1 MKTLVLLSALT
12 LLAFSAQADPLPEAT
27 EGDKNEEQPGV
38 EDQAVSISFGDPAGS
53 ALQDAGNPWPQGP
66 PPLSCP
72 QPPAGLQSQA
82 EPLQRRAEIDL
93 QQLGEDD
100 QDVSMSFGGDEGSA
114 LQYAD

>member
-53 ALQDAGNPWPQGP
+53 ALQDAATIMMLVCVFSDSPPFQLIMMKGP
-66 PPLSCP
+66 
-72 QPPAGLQSQA
+72 
-82 EPLQRRAEIDL
+82 
-93 QQLGEDD
+93 
-100 QDVSMSFGGDEGSA
+100 
-114 LQYAD
+114 

>member
-53 ALQDAGNPWPQGP
+53 ALQDAVRVEEINSFS
-66 PPLSCP
+66 LSYGFCSKSS
-72 QPPAGLQSQA
+72 LKFH
-82 EPLQRRAEIDL
+82 
-93 QQLGEDD
+93 
-100 QDVSMSFGGDEGSA
+100 QDVQPYTE
-114 LQYAD
+114 